1 MGAVNEK
8 GQLICLL
15 LCVDIVKEEKK
26 YWSCEELGCKT
37 LKKVSIF
44 SRFFK
49 QLSSKR
55 KRQIKLNVTSKDFE
69 MGILHDADISN
80 LTQYFRSEISKRQ
93 QHFQPSEKAPKRC

>member
-1 MGAVNEK
+1 MKK
-8 GQLICLL
+8 GNSFAFFYASASL
-15 LCVDIVKEEKK
+15 KKKKK